1 VRRTRDAGTSSDHRI
16 GHNLYVPAAIN
27 PVLAERLAR
36 HGFIHRPARTVAE
49 AARLTTAIQA
59 QDPGA
64 SRLGLWARA
73 RGVTEQDVLV
83 AINDDRTVV
92 RTWLMRATVHLVAAD
107 DVRWLTS
114 VIGPSFAGK
123 FRKRWLDIGLTPEV
137 LDRTAAALPLLLAD
151 GPKSRRA
158 LMAGLAAQGIGLDL
172 TDPQARSHILLHA
185 TGIGMVC
192 RGPDLG
198 RDPTFALLD
207 QWLPN
212 APSASNG
219 PTGDE
224 ALAELARRYFAAFS
238 PATPADFATW
248 SGLPSSKAIAL
259 IRDELTPIEV
269 DGRAGFTLGPVEARR
284 GLRLLS
290 GFDNY
295 LVGYRDRD
303 LFMDPAYRDRVY
315 VGGVIR
321 PTVLLDGRIVG
332 TWRLART
339 KTAASVTVAMF
350 DTPARKVQL
359 AIEAEVADIGAFIG
373 LRTEL
378 AFATSPDQGRLS
390 L

>member
-1 VRRTRDAGTSSDHRI
+1 M
-16 GHNLYVPAAIN
+16 PEAID

-36 HGFIHRPARTVAE
+36 HGFSHRPARTVAE

-64 SRLGLWARA
+64 SRLGLRARA
-73 RGVTEQDVLV
+73 RELTEQDVLC
-83 AINDDRTVV
+83 AIDEDRTVV

-114 VIGPSFAGK
+114 VIGGSFARK
-123 FRKRWLDIGLTPEV
+123 FRKRWLDIGLTPQV

-158 LMAGLAAQGIGLDL
+158 LMAGLAEQGIELDL
-172 TDPQARSHILLHA
+172 TDPQAPSHILLHA

-207 QWLPN
+207 QWLPG
-212 APSASNG
+212 AAGGPS
-219 PTGDE
+219 GDE

-248 SGLPSSKAIAL
+248 SGLPSTKAIAL
-259 IRDELTPIEV
+259 IRDELTPIEI
-269 DGRAGFTLGPVEARR
+269 DGRAGYTLGTVEAQR

-303 LFMDPAYRDRVY
+303 LFMDAAYRDRVY

-321 PTVLLDGRIVG
+321 PTVLLHGRIVG

-339 KTAASVTVAMF
+339 TTAASVTVDMF
-350 DTPARKVQL
+350 DAPTRKVQR
-359 AIEAEVADIGAFIG
+359 AIEDEVADIGNFIG
-373 LRTEL
+373 LRTDL
-378 AFATSPDQGRLS
+378 AFVT
-390 L
+390 

>member
-1 VRRTRDAGTSSDHRI
+1 MRDAGTCSDHRI
-16 GHNLYVPAAIN
+16 GHNLYMPDAIN
-27 PVLAERLAR
+27 PILAERLAR

-64 SRLGLWARA
+64 SRLGLRARA
-73 RGVTEQDVLV
+73 RAVTEHDVLF
-83 AINDDRTVV
+83 AIEEDRTVV

-114 VIGPSFAGK
+114 AIGPSFAGR
-123 FRKRWLDIGLTPEV
+123 FRKRWLDIGLTSKV

-151 GPKSRRA
+151 GPKTRKT
-158 LMAGLAAQGIGLDL
+158 LMTGLAEQGIGLDL
-172 TDPQARSHILLHA
+172 SDPQAPSHILLHA

-192 RGPDLG
+192 RGPDRG

-207 QWLPN
+207 HWLPDS
-212 APSASNG
+212 PSG
-219 PTGDE
+219 PSGDE

-248 SGLPSSKAIAL
+248 SGLASSKAIAL
-259 IRDELTPIEV
+259 IRDELTPIDI
-269 DGRAGFTLGPVEARR
+269 DGRPGYTLGPVEAQR

-295 LVGYRDRD
+295 LIGYRDRD
-303 LFMDPAYRDRVY
+303 LFMDAAYRDRVY

-339 KTAASVTVAMF
+339 TTAASVMVALF
-350 DTPARKVQL
+350 DTPARKVQP

-373 LRTEL
+373 LRTDL
-378 AFATSPDQGRLS
+378 ALVT
-390 L
+390 